1 MRLVFG
7 RAALVASLLLV
18 LASAPLAAA
27 QDGATVEQARA
38 HFETGTRA
46 FDTGDYELAVSEFQ
60 RAHALTGHPD
70 LLFNIYSSAERA
82 GRLELAVSSLE
93 GFLAE
98 GQVEPERRPVLEERL
113 SRLRER
119 LAAQAAPEPEPELE
133 PHPEPEPEP
142 IVQPES
148 SADPSGVHPAGVG
161 VLIGAGALALSFG
174 VLAALSEVEDSNLAS
189 GCGATRSCTGDQVAT
204 LNALNIAADVSWI
217 GAAALAVTGAVLL
230 FVLPPE
236 ASEPGVALAP
246 WATPDA
252 AGLAARGRF

>member
-119 LAAQAAPEPEPELE
+119 LAAQAAPEPEPE
-133 PHPEPEPEP
+133 P

-189 GCGATRSCTGDQVAT
+189 GCGATRSCTSDQVAT

-246 WATPDA
+246 WVTPDA